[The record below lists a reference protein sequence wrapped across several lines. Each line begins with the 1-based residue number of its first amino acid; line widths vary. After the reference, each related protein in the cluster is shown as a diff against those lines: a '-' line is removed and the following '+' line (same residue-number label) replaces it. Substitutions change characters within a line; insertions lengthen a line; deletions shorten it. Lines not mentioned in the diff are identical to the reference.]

1 MGLGKEE
8 SIIFMFFFFFS
19 SVVLVGC
26 FSEKMGVDMA
36 NG

>member
-26 FSEKMGVDMA
+26 FSEKMSVDMA